1 MRYPRIILITL
12 LLGFSVCTM
21 QAVRFSTMDAAMVSE
36 LVEETVRSQQA
47 SATAKGADTD
57 KAICPGQPIH
67 LNAEDMVTKV
77 YGIVSHKLGRRD
89 CANEVKRLINISP
102 EVDQQALWLEGENG
116 NLLEY
121 NGMSP
126 YCSAMAQF
134 VPTEDSDPLEAGNER
149 LLDYCFFFLFP
160 YDGDSHAQATASQT
174 EFCGALLQEMH
185 DLGVDF
191 GINPMSDDLF
201 QVNGP
206 YAGNL
211 VDMRLLDDP
220 DGQRFILMLSVEPD
234 AFTPADDILADE
246 TTTDYPEIERT
257 LADNIVK

>member
-1 MRYPRIILITL
+1 M
-12 LLGFSVCTM
+12 M

-36 LVEETVRSQQA
+36 LVEEANRSQLQSA
-47 SATAKGADTD
+47 SAKGADID
-57 KAICPGQPIH
+57 KAYCPGQPIH

-89 CANEVKRLINISP
+89 CANEVKRLTNITP
-102 EVDQQALWLEGENG
+102 EADQQALWLEGDNG
-116 NLLEY
+116 YLLEY

-134 VPTEDSDPLEAGNER
+134 VPAEDADPLDAGNER

-160 YDGDSHAQATASQT
+160 YDEGNNTQATADQT
-174 EFCGALLQEMH
+174 AFCGALLQEMH

-191 GINPMSDDLF
+191 GINPMSEDLF

-220 DGQRFILMLSVEPD
+220 DGKRFILMLSVEPD
-234 AFTPADDILADE
+234 AFTPADDILADITPAKE
-246 TTTDYPEIERT
+246 TIADNPKLERH
-257 LADNIVK
+257 LADNILK